1 MTEQSPTTAWLAP
14 GDCLVHIG
22 VYKTGTTSIQEMLA
36 ARRAELLPL
45 GFVYPGDKVA
55 HNTAA
60 LAHLGIRRGWKD
72 GGRVPDTAAWDRLVA
87 GTRSPTARTL
97 VSSEVFCQADD
108 AQAASTIDA
117 FGRER
122 TKVLITLRSLE
133 SLIPSSWQEFVK
145 GGLQVPFDTWL
156 HTIMRG
162 PRPTAGPEATF
173 WSRNDFGPLVER
185 WARLAGADNVT
196 VLVIDTQRPAF
207 LYEEFER
214 LAGLPTGVLA
224 PDPAAVSNRSMSAA
238 EAELVRALNER
249 VRSQVQFGQ
258 HRSLVR
264 DGAVRHLV
272 NGRRPGPDEPRLA
285 LPSWAVHRAR
295 EIGADVPARIRASGA
310 RVIGDLD
317 ALLPT
322 GEVLEVDEGST
333 PETIPL
339 DAAVLLLEG
348 MMLKAT
354 ADEPHR
360 RAGRRQNPR

>member
-1 MTEQSPTTAWLAP
+1 MPTEPWLEP
-14 GDCLVHIG
+14 GECLVHIG
-22 VYKTGTTSIQEMLA
+22 VFKTGTTSIQEMLA
-36 ARRAELLPL
+36 ARRELLGPL

-87 GTRSPTARTL
+87 GAQSPTARTL

-108 AQAASTIDA
+108 AHAASIIDA
-117 FGRER
+117 FGRDR

-156 HTIMRG
+156 ESIMRG
-162 PRPTAGPEATF
+162 PDSSTGAEF
-173 WSRNDFGPLVER
+173 WMRNDFGPLVER
-185 WARLAGADNVT
+185 WTRVAAAGNVT
-196 VLVIDTQRPAF
+196 VLVIDTGRPSF
-207 LYEEFER
+207 LYDEFER
-214 LAGLPTGVLA
+214 STGLPAGFMA
-224 PDPAAVSNRSMSAA
+224 PDPTAVSNRSMSAA

-249 VRSQVQFGQ
+249 VRPQVQFAQ

-272 NGRRPGPDEPRLA
+272 NGRRPGPDEPRLT
-285 LPSWAVHRAR
+285 LPAWAVRRAR
-295 EIGADVPARIRASGA
+295 ELSADVPDRIRDTGA
-310 RVIGDLD
+310 RVIGDID
-317 ALLPT
+317 ALVPT
-322 GEVLEVDEGST
+322 GDIRVDDDSRI
-333 PETIPL
+333 PDSVPL
-339 DAAVLLLEG
+339 DAALLLLEG

-354 ADEPHR
+354 QDDTPR
-360 RAGRRQNPR
+360 RPGRRQDPR